1 MVTMKP
7 LNADP
12 DQIDPGSAVRPPGP
26 IIPSGSISGSALVAV
41 VAIMTFLAA
50 LAIGAVGLV
59 HVAAADWRADVAR
72 EMTIQVRPVD
82 GRDVNED
89 VRRASE
95 IARATPGIDGV
106 RVYGRAESE
115 RLLEPW
121 LGSGLDLTGLPVPR
135 LVGLHLGG
143 PGLDSTTLRR
153 QLAEKVPNASLDD
166 HRTWSAYLVTMADT
180 VVAVGIAVTA
190 LVLAATALC
199 VAFAT
204 RGAVSINRNIVEVLH
219 LVGARDSF
227 IAGQFQRHFLLL
239 GLKGAAIGGMLATV
253 LFLTVGLIAGSGLAD
268 GTGGTSALLGAMS
281 LPRESYALI
290 AALVLVVAAVTAMTT
305 RATVRATL
313 RSFE

>member
-1 MVTMKP
+1 MATMKP
-7 LNADP
+7 MSADP
-12 DQIDPGSAVRPPGP
+12 DAMDPASTIRPPGP
-26 IIPSGSISGSALVAV
+26 IIPSGSISGNALVAV

-59 HVAAADWRADVAR
+59 HVAAADWRAEVAR
-72 EMTIQVRPVD
+72 EMTIQIRPVD
-82 GRDVNED
+82 GRDVNDD

-95 IARATPGIDGV
+95 VARATRGVDGV
-106 RVYGRAESE
+106 RVYAQAESE

-135 LVGLHLGG
+135 LIGLHVGG
-143 PGLDSTTLRR
+143 TGLDSAALRR

-180 VVAVGIAVTA
+180 VVAVGIGVTA

-227 IAGQFQRHFLLL
+227 IASQFQRHFLLL
-239 GLKGAAIGGMLATV
+239 GLKGAAIGGLLATV
-253 LFLTVGLIAGSGLAD
+253 LFLTVSLIAGSGLAD
-268 GTGGTSALLGAMS
+268 GAGGAAALLGSMS
-281 LPRESYALI
+281 LPRQSYVLI
-290 AALVLVVAAVTAMTT
+290 AALVLVVAAVTALTT

-313 RSFE
+313 HSFD